1 MILFHRPRPLS
12 IIACHQIW
20 RFLLFFFRLKISQD
34 DMRNGNLKIDN
45 AGKFSFSLAFLISF
59 SFLRGFDEAAFKKLG
74 INFD

>member
-1 MILFHRPRPLS
+1 
-12 IIACHQIW
+12 
-20 RFLLFFFRLKISQD
+20 
-34 DMRNGNLKIDN
+34 MRNGNLKIDN